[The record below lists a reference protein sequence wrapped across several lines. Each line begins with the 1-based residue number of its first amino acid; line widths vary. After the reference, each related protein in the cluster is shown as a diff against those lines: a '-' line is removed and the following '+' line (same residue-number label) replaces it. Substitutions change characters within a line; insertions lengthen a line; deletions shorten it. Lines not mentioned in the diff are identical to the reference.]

1 MMQAAATHWIGANRP
16 GSIVNIVASNERG
29 MPGIIHSSAARAGVI
44 NASRT
49 AAVEWAPHGVRVHCV
64 APGLI
69 ETPGLAVYPAG
80 ARAVFSSENPHRPP
94 ADDRN
99 GGEYGKTGH

>member
-1 MMQAAATHWIGANRP
+1 
-16 GSIVNIVASNERG
+16 

-49 AAVEWAPHGVRVHCV
+49 AAVEWAPHGVRVNCV

-69 ETPGLAVYPAG
+69 EPPGLDAYPDE
-80 ARAVFSSENPHRPP
+80 ARAGFSSANPQR
-94 ADDRN
+94 R
-99 GGEYGKTGH
+99 TGHPSDVAPAVAFLSSPAASFVTGAKLVKIGRASGRGRVWQCW